1 MRAEEKKGEKHLFK
15 HSARGC
21 VCVCATLSLSA
32 ERWTWKK
39 ESTCAATRV
48 FTTALVCIPL
58 SFFIR
63 SMNSLQSSRKR
74 RNRKDAQCNE
84 QWSNHTCTTV
94 TVTQNR
100 RRAVNREDAS
110 SEKQKKKCRSY
121 FESKLWHRERITQ
134 EWKWKHPEEGKTK
147 PDNRR
152 HHRYPTCLLFF
163 PFRFLWIVCVFFSWF
178 LSLTFYFRGGRRGT
192 VLA

>member
-1 MRAEEKKGEKHLFK
+1 MRAEEKKGEKHLYK

-32 ERWTWKK
+32 ERCTWKK

-74 RNRKDAQCNE
+74 INRKNAQCNE

-110 SEKQKKKCRSY
+110 SEKQKKSVEVILNPNCGTESASPKNGNENTRRKGRRSQTIGG
-121 FESKLWHRERITQ
+121 ITDTP
-134 EWKWKHPEEGKTK
+134 HV
-147 PDNRR
+147 
-152 HHRYPTCLLFF
+152 CFF
-163 PFRFLWIVCVFFSWF
+163 LFRFLWIVCVFFSWF
-178 LSLTFYFRGGRRGT
+178 LSLTF
-192 VLA
+192 